1 VSAGAR
7 WICQQKKQHSTEV
20 GKRKTT
26 ETMWL
31 RRPGGNMLSMVAAVR
46 IAASLTM
53 WIEQRGTSD
62 SGKEE
67 EVGKFEGKWRTPP
80 LVKWF
85 SYN

>member
-1 VSAGAR
+1 
-7 WICQQKKQHSTEV
+7 
-20 GKRKTT
+20 
-26 ETMWL
+26 
-31 RRPGGNMLSMVAAVR
+31 MLSMVAAVR